1 MTRIILDLDDGHQ
14 LERQLARVDQP
25 VKPAA
30 TFEATDQL
38 GEIVIDNPPL
48 NLFSERLIADLR
60 AAAQQAAASG
70 ARAVVL
76 RAAGDAFSAGA
87 DVSIFAGL
95 DHDAAAELM
104 NQALS
109 LIAAI
114 EDIPVPTV
122 ALLHGRCF
130 AGALEVALACD
141 LIWAAAGTQIGQ
153 VEAVIGA
160 FPFAGGTQRLASRIG
175 AARAAQIV
183 YAASIHPAEE
193 LAGWGLVS
201 QVTAPER
208 LLPDG
213 RAFAARLASGP
224 TLAHRATKQVLH
236 AWRSGGVSAADEVT
250 RSEGPVVILSRDL
263 QEGVASLQR
272 SGPGRAT
279 FANR

>member
-1 MTRIILDLDDGHQ
+1 
-14 LERQLARVDQP
+14 VDQP